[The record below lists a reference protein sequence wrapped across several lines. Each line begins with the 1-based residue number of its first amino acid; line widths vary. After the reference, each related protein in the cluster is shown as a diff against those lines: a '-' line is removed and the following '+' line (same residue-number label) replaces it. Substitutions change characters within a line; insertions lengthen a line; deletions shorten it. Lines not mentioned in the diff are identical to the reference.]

1 MAAKLPEF
9 SSQQGQ
15 LLTSDQA
22 QPYIQK
28 TDLLVLAYDPADQ
41 LTIDQVPSRNRVPQA
56 KILVQSKQIQ
66 VDIMGITAGQD
77 YGSLPFEFN
86 SHHLASLIREA
97 TQARLS
103 NYLLVFLSLFIF
115 AYLRFALI
123 SFFTSLIAKI
133 LLADQKKAWSV
144 TLLAMTTPLCILS
157 LINLFL
163 GLLPFQ
169 DAILIAVTLFRVRQ
183 LKNLRP

>member
-1 MAAKLPEF
+1 
-9 SSQQGQ
+9 
-15 LLTSDQA
+15 
-22 QPYIQK
+22 
-28 TDLLVLAYDPADQ
+28 
-41 LTIDQVPSRNRVPQA
+41 
-56 KILVQSKQIQ
+56 
-66 VDIMGITAGQD
+66 MGITAGQD